1 MSDIITLANFKTYLG
16 PGYTG
21 TTEDGPLSMLIIMV
35 SRMIENF
42 IGTPLVQATYTNLVL
57 SGRGKRILNLPYW
70 PVTAIGTVTEDGE
83 TLVNGGDSAD
93 FYLVGGSGYLLKP
106 VGGIWADV
114 PDNVGI
120 STLTAG
126 YPLVSVPG
134 DIQMMAYRE
143 VARLW
148 KEDQGRAWGVTSR
161 NVGDGSVS
169 YVEHDALMK
178 STQAILKRYQRIN
191 L

>member
-1 MSDIITLANFKTYLG
+1 MADIITLANLKTLLG

-21 TTEDGPLSMLIIMV
+21 TTEDGVLSALITMV
-35 SRMIENF
+35 SKLIENY
-42 IGTPLVQATYTNLVL
+42 IGCPLIQTTYTNLVL
-57 SGRGKRILNLPYW
+57 DGNGKRTLRLPYW
-70 PVTAIGTVTEDGE
+70 PVTAIGTVTEDDVA
-83 TLVNGGDSAD
+83 LVNGGDSAD
-93 FYLVGGSGYLLKP
+93 FYLIGETGSLRKG

-114 PDNVGI
+114 PDNIGI

-134 DIQMMAYRE
+134 DIQLAASRE
-143 VARLW
+143 VGRYW
-148 KEDQGRAWGVTSR
+148 KEQQGRAWGVTSR

-178 STQAILKRYQRIN
+178 STQAILKQYQRIN